1 MAELIKQE
9 LVLICGAP
17 GSGKSTIAETMFC
30 THVRVEADDFFIDDD
45 GVYRYDRSLIKQAH
59 EECFRVT
66 DRLLHAGCNV
76 VVANTFTRQ
85 WEREPY
91 LSLAKKHKLGVRYIH
106 ATGEYPNIHGVPD
119 DVVLSMRQRFE
130 PF

>member
-1 MAELIKQE
+1 MGQE
-9 LVLICGAP
+9 IVLICGAP
-17 GSGKSTIAETMFC
+17 GSGKSTIANSMSD
-30 THVRVEADDFFIDDD
+30 THVQVEADDFFTDAN

-59 EECFRVT
+59 EDCLRRA
-66 DRLLHAGCNV
+66 DLLLYARCSV
-76 VVANTFTRQ
+76 VVSNTFTRK

-91 LSLAKKHKLGVRYIH
+91 VALAKKHKIGIRYIH